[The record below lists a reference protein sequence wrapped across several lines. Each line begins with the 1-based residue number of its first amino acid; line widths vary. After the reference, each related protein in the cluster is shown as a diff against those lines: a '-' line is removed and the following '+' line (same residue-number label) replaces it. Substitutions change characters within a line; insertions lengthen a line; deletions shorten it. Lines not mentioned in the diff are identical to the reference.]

1 MEDKV
6 FLDES
11 GLGEVGKVIKEHY
24 ASKEDLSKIDVTEQL
39 VDYVKKTEVPT
50 KLSQFVNDK
59 SFKTEDEIKKL
70 INESNKLKKEIV
82 TSLPSSGV
90 EDVVYLLKNKSDSN
104 NVCTEYLWINGQ
116 WEIIGD
122 TKVDF
127 ADYAK
132 KSDLD
137 NKVDKVDGKSLS
149 SHDFTDEKLQSF
161 NKMELEQERLDFVNS
176 FMNDSACH
184 EIAII
189 SGNYGFV
196 EVDNFISFEDDYSNI
211 YAPKN
216 SEHILAK
223 IKNRTM
229 LIPKFMR
236 LTVQKTL
243 LEDKN
248 NNVSCY
254 IVQKL
259 YDPFTGITFE
269 TQTKTRKKE
278 YTDEEI
284 LKKVSMDVMYD
295 VRNIVPEDDW
305 YPWGLRDNYN
315 FNASA
320 VQAGKLADG
329 DLCGLMTPDDK
340 RKLDN
345 INIDQLSKATQ
356 AEAETGT
363 DDTKY
368 MTPLATKQAIDKLAQ
383 SGGGIDKQY
392 LYDILFGESLVTRKA
407 GEWAVVHGKPTTIE
421 RQAFEGEKLVSVTI
435 PDSVT
440 NIEYHAFASN
450 RLTNVI
456 IPNSVTNIENGAFCD
471 NRLTSIIIPDSITT
485 IDINMFEGNR
495 LTSVS
500 IPDSVVRIG
509 HAAFANNRLTNVTI
523 PDSVT
528 TIENFTF
535 ANNYLTSVVIPDSIA
550 TIEDYAFNKNK
561 LVNVIIPN
569 SVTSIGKCAFSIN
582 KLKEVKIPKNCQVA
596 KNAFDDGVNI
606 IRY

>member
-11 GLGEVGKVIKEHY
+11 GLGEVGKVISKFY
-24 ASKEDLSKIDVTEQL
+24 ASKDDLKDLDSLKSFVASHHEIKLHYIAKEEYERMEEDDKRPRLADITDPISIVGIEQTSEGNKMWNDDPWTSLYAVGLDVESLVGDDNQKYLLFNITPNHKIISDKIDN
-39 VDYVKKTEVPT
+39 VD
-50 KLSQFVNDK
+50 F
-59 SFKTEDEIKKL
+59 
-70 INESNKLKKEIV
+70 NETPLKDHDIRLQIAFGERDQC
-82 TSLPSSGV
+82 L
-90 EDVVYLLKNKSDSN
+90 YWRFLYDSK
-104 NVCTEYLWINGQ
+104 
-116 WEIIGD
+116 GD
-122 TKVDF
+122 TEWIF
-127 ADYAK
+127 IQ
-132 KSDLD
+132 DLYSKQNVNNLQARYEMLEKQFKD
-137 NKVDKVDGKSLS
+137 KVDKVEGKDLS
-149 SHDFTDEKLQSF
+149 TNDYTNADKTKVDAIPDEPKYTDTKYDDTQVKQDIQKL
-161 NKMELEQERLDFVNS
+161 
-176 FMNDSACH
+176 
-184 EIAII
+184 
-189 SGNYGFV
+189 
-196 EVDNFISFEDDYSNI
+196 
-211 YAPKN
+211 
-216 SEHILAK
+216 
-223 IKNRTM
+223 
-229 LIPKFMR
+229 
-236 LTVQKTL
+236 
-243 LEDKN
+243 KN
-248 NNVSCY
+248 N
-254 IVQKL
+254 
-259 YDPFTGITFE
+259 
-269 TQTKTRKKE
+269 
-278 YTDEEI
+278 
-284 LKKVSMDVMYD
+284 
-295 VRNIVPEDDW
+295 
-305 YPWGLRDNYN
+305 
-315 FNASA
+315 
-320 VQAGKLADG
+320 
-329 DLCGLMTPDDK
+329 
-340 RKLDN
+340 
-345 INIDQLSKATQ
+345 QLSKATQ

-383 SGGGIDKQY
+383 SGGGLDKQY

-421 RQAFEGEKLVSVTI
+421 RQAFESEKLVSVTI

-456 IPNSVTNIENGAFCD
+456 IPNSVTNIKNGAFCD

-569 SVTSIGKCAFSIN
+569 SVTSIGECAFSIN